1 MTTAVLVS
9 ESCRPIVRILGVPV
23 DATDLPRAVESIK
36 RWGERGKAR
45 AVFLRDVHG
54 VMRSVQMPALMQM
67 HETADLVL
75 ADGAPLTWVSRLRGV
90 KVGRVPGTDLI
101 DAVCSASAGTGL
113 KHYFFGGAPDV
124 AALMAEALKAKYPGL
139 KVAGYYS
146 PPMRNLAPG
155 ATLSEEERAEIANI
169 AATGADFI
177 WVGLSTPKQET
188 WITQA
193 AQLLPHGV
201 CFGVGAAFD
210 FHTGRVKRAPRWM
223 QRNGLEWFHRLLS
236 DPRRLWRRYII
247 LAPKFVLLSA
257 AEELSRV
264 LTRGAAENSSNIAR

>member
-1 MTTAVLVS
+1 MTTAVLAS
-9 ESCRPIVRILGVPV
+9 KSCRPIVRILGVPV

-75 ADGAPLTWVSRLRGV
+75 ADGRPLTWISRLRGV

-101 DAVCSASAGTGL
+101 DAVCRASAGTGL

-124 AALMAEALKAKYPGL
+124 AARMAEALKAKYPGL

-155 ATLSEEERAEIANI
+155 ATLSEGERAEIANI

-177 WVGLSTPKQET
+177 WVGMSTPKQET

-193 AQLLPHGV
+193 TQLLPHGV

-210 FHTGRVKRAPRWM
+210 FHTGRVKRAPLWM

-247 LAPKFVLLSA
+247 LAPKFVFLSA

>member
-1 MTTAVLVS
+1 MTAVLVS
-9 ESCRPIVRILGVPV
+9 EPCRPIVRILGVPV

-75 ADGAPLTWVSRLRGV
+75 ADGAPLTWISRLRGV

-101 DAVCSASAGTGL
+101 DAVCRASAGTGL

-124 AALMAEALKAKYPGL
+124 AARMAEALKAKYPGL

-169 AATGADFI
+169 AATSADFI
-177 WVGLSTPKQET
+177 WVGLSTPKQEI

-193 AQLLPHGV
+193 TQLLPHGA

-264 LTRGAAENSSNIAR
+264 LTRDTAENSSNIAR